1 MSDDKP
7 LPCPFCGNNTVY
19 TAVDA
24 GQGNKWGFAHCGQC
38 GAQSG
43 DVRTG
48 YDEALDA
55 PWRAEAI
62 AEWNNRAL
70 PPVPAPDVA
79 ELVEAAKGII
89 PLVDCDVAGEPDNQS
104 IGWHQDGKPI
114 AVTFGQV
121 RASFAILAK
130 IKEPTP

>member
-1 MSDDKP
+1 MIDDKP

-38 GAQSG
+38 GAQAG

-70 PPVPAPDVA
+70 PAVSAPDVA
-79 ELVEAAKGII
+79 ELVKALRECTEWMES
-89 PLVDCDVAGEPDNQS
+89 L
-104 IGWHQDGKPI
+104 
-114 AVTFGQV
+114 
-121 RASFAILAK
+121 RASGDAGFWDWKDDEYTRAIAALAK